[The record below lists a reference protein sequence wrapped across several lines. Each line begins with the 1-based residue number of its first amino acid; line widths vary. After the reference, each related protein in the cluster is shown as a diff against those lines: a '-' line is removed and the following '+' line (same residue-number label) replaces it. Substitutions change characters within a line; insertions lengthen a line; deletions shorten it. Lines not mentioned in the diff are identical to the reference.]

1 MFNKLID
8 FKIVVI
14 SRQLLANFIQGLT
27 QKIFVSAESSNLC
40 RVCLREALT
49 FFSVISTSGSIE
61 HAESKRAQST
71 EKERRIFFRT
81 NIFIIVIKKIR
92 VFV

>member
-1 MFNKLID
+1 MLTLFRVLPRRYLSPPRAAT
-8 FKIVVI
+8 FAA
-14 SRQLLANFIQGLT
+14 SALGRLLTA
-27 QKIFVSAESSNLC
+27 S
-40 RVCLREALT
+40 LT